1 MSYRRIPMSQVGSG
15 RSGDVITLVSMGL
28 RDALTGVICCGVNH
42 CVGNELWVEEKSGT
56 LCRVY

>member
-1 MSYRRIPMSQVGSG
+1 MSQVGSG